1 MGLEETVSSLLVGI
15 SGQREE
21 QKKLISGLTCLEEK
35 GTTSLT
41 QASAAS
47 CQVWYVHK
55 VCGEDSVL
63 STQSTQPAFF
73 RSCPCEDFLTVH
85 STWPSPGTSIPH
97 LVLGRLLWQERV
109 SQGPRPVD
117 VGNHHCMQPRTWLF
131 PTHPSAE
138 HTEALW
144 CLISK
149 ATAAHNYLLRQ
160 LQCHLR

>member
-63 STQSTQPAFF
+63 STQSTACFLPFMPMWGLSDSAFNMAEPWHIHSP
-73 RSCPCEDFLTVH
+73 SCFGQALVARTCV
-85 STWPSPGTSIPH
+85 PGTQTCGCGKPSLHAASDMALSHSSFCRTHWGSLMPYIK
-97 LVLGRLLWQERV
+97 
-109 SQGPRPVD
+109 
-117 VGNHHCMQPRTWLF
+117 GNCC
-131 PTHPSAE
+131 S
-138 HTEALW
+138 
-144 CLISK
+144 
-149 ATAAHNYLLRQ
+149 
-160 LQCHLR
+160 